1 VNSAAARLATHSCG
15 PNTEVVTWMVE
26 LEGQTQAVLAM
37 YSLRDIQEGEV
48 LSYDYSPQLEVLG
61 ASKACTCGARG
72 CRKLLGAAVHLPG
85 PLQCSACQAVLL
97 QAGTAGEVA
106 LHPALALPVCG

>member
-1 VNSAAARLATHSCG
+1 MNSAAARLATHSCG

-48 LSYDYSPQLEVLG
+48 LS
-61 ASKACTCGARG
+61 
-72 CRKLLGAAVHLPG
+72 
-85 PLQCSACQAVLL
+85 
-97 QAGTAGEVA
+97 
-106 LHPALALPVCG
+106 